1 MRKVLLLTPIALL
14 FLCVSVSAQDVNTDS
29 LNLVSKINA
38 DQIKLDKLQSRLQE
52 QIKKKEQA
60 TMRAQESANENLKA
74 ANKLSDKPGNK
85 KLARR
90 ADKKASIAK
99 RDAKNARKASG
110 KVDDLQKDIENTK
123 QRIAANQG
131 KLNKFK
137 EGRRE

>member
-14 FLCVSVSAQDVNTDS
+14 FLCVSVCAQEVNKDS
-29 LNLVSKINA
+29 LSLVSKINA
-38 DQIKLDKLQSRLQE
+38 DQTKLDKLQSQLEQ
-52 QIKKKEQA
+52 QIKKKEDA

-99 RDAKNARKASG
+99 RDAKNVRKASDR
-110 KVDDLQKDIENTK
+110 VDDLQKDIQNTK
-123 QRIAANQG
+123 QRIAVYQG
-131 KLNKFK
+131 RLKKYN